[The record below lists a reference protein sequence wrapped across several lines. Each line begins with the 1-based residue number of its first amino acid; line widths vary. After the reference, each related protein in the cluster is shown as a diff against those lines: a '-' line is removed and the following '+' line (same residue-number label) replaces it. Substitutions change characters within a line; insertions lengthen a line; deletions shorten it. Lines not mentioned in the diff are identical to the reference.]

1 MAHEDSLFAS
11 DASFSGEINQLLAFI
26 SEKKYDCSLLI
37 INQQDKTF
45 SGTPPLTLAP
55 AERIEIDRLLDQRQ
69 EVCAPV
75 CLDSG
80 LCACPLPDLKAKLY
94 FQSLKPR
101 SCPDDLANII
111 SLTAALFSSH
121 RQLQETVKKQ
131 NIQKKQFDRKF
142 LVLETKHQEMLEET
156 RRNYQTIQEQQ
167 ENYSQTLQ
175 SEIARQT
182 KELRKSKLAA
192 EGANIAK
199 SLFLASMSHE
209 IRTPMNGV
217 IGFTEMLLNSNLDE
231 EQRECASTIKRS
243 GEALL
248 SLINDILD
256 FSKVEAGQLKL
267 EKVDF
272 DPEITA
278 HD

>member
-1 MAHEDSLFAS
+1 MANGDSLFAS
-11 DASFSGEINQLLAFI
+11 DSSFSHEIGQLLAFI

-37 INQQDKTF
+37 INHQGKKF

-55 AERIEIDRLLDQRQ
+55 AEQIEIDRLLDRRQ
-69 EVCAPV
+69 DICAPV

-80 LCACPLPDLKAKLY
+80 LCACALPNLEARLY
-94 FQSLKPR
+94 FQSITAR
-101 SCPDDLANII
+101 SCPDDLATII

-121 RQLQETVKKQ
+121 RQLEETVKNQ

-167 ENYSQTLQ
+167 EHYSKTLQ
-175 SEIARQT
+175 SEITRQT

-217 IGFTEMLLNSNLDE
+217 IGFTEMLLNSDLNE

-267 EKVDF
+267 ENVDF

-278 HD
+278 P